1 MKQDG
6 IVSVEGLESRALLAA
21 PPAPL
26 TTAPGLSSSP
36 GPELVALTPTFTWQ
50 PSAGA
55 ARYGLYVRD
64 PANGTVLYSKTDIS
78 GSATSFR
85 IPSGPL
91 KNFTSYSWNMRA
103 WNSSNQQSGLSS
115 LKYFQT
121 DAPRVEGIDVSKWQL
136 TINWTSVRNAGKQFA
151 FIKATEA
158 SSIVD
163 PNWATNRTNATNVG
177 VINGFYHRA
186 RPLTSTA
193 IAEADHFSNTILP
206 YLKPG
211 RMRPVLDLEEGHENG
226 KTWLS
231 AWAVDFLNR
240 VEQQTGI
247 RPLIYANT
255 WYASTYFTTAL
266 NQWDIWIANW
276 LRDPTDNPTT
286 GIYPD
291 WSFWQY
297 TDSGTVSGISTA
309 VDLDVFNGTREQL
322 LRQFVIQPRKG
333 DLNGDGSVNNQDIA
347 GFVKLLTDPAGY
359 QQQYPLVV
367 PDMVADF
374 NDDGIVNNQD
384 IGGFVASLT
393 GPRPTLGIQ
402 SRRLDLL
409 PEKPVAPRLAGQVFS
424 DIALSGRDVAS

>member
-1 MKQDG
+1 MERP
-6 IVSVEGLESRALLAA
+6 IVPAVEGLEPRALLAA
-21 PPAPL
+21 PPTPL
-26 TTAPGLSSSP
+26 TNTPGLSASP
-36 GPELVALTPTFTWQ
+36 GPELVALTPTFSWQ
-50 PSAGA
+50 ASAGA
-55 ARYGLYVRD
+55 SRYGLYVRD
-64 PANGTVLYSKTDIS
+64 PADGTVLYSKTDIS
-78 GSATSFR
+78 GSSTSFR

-91 KNFTSYSWNMRA
+91 KNHRSYSWNMTA

-121 DAPRVEGIDVSKWQL
+121 NAPRVEGIDVSKWQS

-163 PNWATNRTNATNVG
+163 PNWATNRTNATNAG

-186 RPLTSTA
+186 RPLTNSA
-193 IAEADHFSNTILP
+193 LAEADHFANTILP
-206 YLKPG
+206 HLKPG

-255 WYASTYFTTAL
+255 WYASTYFTTTL

-276 LRDPTDNPTT
+276 LRDPADNPPT
-286 GIYPD
+286 GVFAD

-297 TDSGTVSGISTA
+297 TDSGSVPGITTA
-309 VDLDVFNGTREQL
+309 VDLNVFNGTREQL

-333 DLNGDGSVNNQDIA
+333 DLNGDGLVNNQDLA
-347 GFVKLLTDPAGY
+347 GFVKLLTDPVGY
-359 QQQYPLVV
+359 QQQYPLFV

-374 NDDGIVNNQD
+374 SGDGAVNNQD
-384 IGGFVASLT
+384 IAGFTSLLTGARPAAVVPPRRADSPLTKTEAPSLIGRVFGDVAVASR
-393 GPRPTLGIQ
+393 GVVP
-402 SRRLDLL
+402 
-409 PEKPVAPRLAGQVFS
+409 
-424 DIALSGRDVAS
+424 